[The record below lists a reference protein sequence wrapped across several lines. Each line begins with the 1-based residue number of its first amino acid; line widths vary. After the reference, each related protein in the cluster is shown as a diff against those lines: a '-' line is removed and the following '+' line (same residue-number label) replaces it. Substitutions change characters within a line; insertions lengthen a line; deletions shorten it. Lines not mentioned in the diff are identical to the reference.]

1 MVINTVNISIFHDCI
16 MLGGYINNTL
26 WLTST
31 PDSEYIFRMCPG
43 VLVNEVHRN
52 FIEVCYC

>member
-1 MVINTVNISIFHDCI
+1 MVINTVNISVLNHCI

-31 PDSEYIFRMCPG
+31 PDCEYIFRMCPG
-43 VLVNEVHRN
+43 VLVNEV
-52 FIEVCYC
+52 